1 MIETLALALALLL
14 AASFAAVARWAIE
27 ARGLDAGKPAGAA
40 PTNRKLLDQKACL
53 QHIADHRSA
62 AVKGGTG

>member
-53 QHIADHRSA
+53 R
-62 AVKGGTG
+62 